1 MTEKE
6 IRFAADQGLIYVDSK
21 TEKPITMVNNE
32 PQGGKPVENIQLTV
46 QDIIEHVKTEICFN
60 YCKMPDVALKKAN
73 GDEGVADKYMEE
85 ICDKC
90 PLGLL

>member
-1 MTEKE
+1 MNSKEKQ
-6 IRFAADQGLIYVDSK
+6 FADEQGLIFVDSRMD
-21 TEKPITMVNNE
+21 TPANMNTT
-32 PQGGKPVENIQLTV
+32 PQETLTKDMKITV

-60 YCKMPDVALKKAN
+60 YCKMPDEAMAKAN
-73 GDEGVADKYMEE
+73 GDENVADKALEE

>member
-21 TEKPITMVNNE
+21 EEPPNLVNTE
-32 PQGGKPVENIQLTV
+32 PQGGLHEEQKITV

-60 YCKMPDVALKKAN
+60 YCKMPDEALKKAN